1 LRGVIYEASTTP
13 KKKIKT
19 AQVLFYFSPEPGG
32 GQAQMMS

>member
-1 LRGVIYEASTTP
+1 MKRQRHR
-13 KKKIKT
+13 KKIKT